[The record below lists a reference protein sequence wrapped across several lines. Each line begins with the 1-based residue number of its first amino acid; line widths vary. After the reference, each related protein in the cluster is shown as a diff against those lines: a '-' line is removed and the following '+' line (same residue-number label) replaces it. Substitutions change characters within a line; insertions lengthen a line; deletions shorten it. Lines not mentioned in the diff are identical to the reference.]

1 MNTIKGLVLISRFEY
16 IEKNI
21 GKSDLKQFLLEISS
35 DTENYTKQPIVGA
48 NNYPANTI
56 AKIDQL
62 LLTKYFEDN
71 VESFRKLG
79 QWNADNFMH
88 RFFNLY
94 LDEQLPVDFLYQY
107 ARLRPYLIGSGE
119 MQVASDGKKIVS
131 ISVDYGQTVSRSV
144 CLSEQGF
151 LVHGTELCGARSVK
165 LKEEAC
171 AGLSDSMVCTYQLTI
186 T

>member
-16 IEKNI
+16 IEKNY
-21 GKSDLKQFLLEISS
+21 GKSDLKQFLLEIST

-48 NNYPANTI
+48 NNYPAHTI
-56 AKIDQL
+56 ATIDQL
-62 LLTKYFEDN
+62 LLSKYFNSD
-71 VESFRKLG
+71 VELFRKLG
-79 QWNADNFMH
+79 EWNADNFMH

-94 LDEQLPVDFLYQY
+94 LDEQLPVDFIFQY

-119 MQVASDGKKIVS
+119 MHVTSDDKKIVD
-131 ISVDYGQTVSRSV
+131 ISVDYGQPVSRSV
-144 CLSEQGF
+144 YLSEQGF
-151 LVHGTELCGARSVK
+151 LVHGTELCGARTVK
-165 LKEEAC
+165 LKEDTC